1 MPRADEPRIM
11 VRLSSE
17 LHEQLEG
24 WAAKH
29 GVYKPDVMR
38 EALELVGERAAVVAA
53 AKKAAKREA
62 SGRAVKV
69 RAAAPSRSRP
79 GGAASPSPAPP
90 ASIPTRDGLEAAP
103 AVAGEDRADAFR
115 AIEERRRAL
124 RG

>member
-11 VRLSSE
+11 VRLSAE

-24 WAAKH
+24 WAAAH

-53 AKKAAKREA
+53 AKKAARQEA

-69 RAAAPSRSRP
+69 RSAAPSRSRP
-79 GGAASPSPAPP
+79 GGAASSSPAPP
-90 ASIPTRDGLEAAP
+90 ASIPKRDGLEAAP
-103 AVAGEDRADAFR
+103 AVAGVDRADAFR
-115 AIEERRRAL
+115 SAEERRRAL